1 MIDWLRSLF
10 FGSGKAAVAPAT
22 QEAVHAP
29 AASAARA
36 MRPPRFAADDVS
48 ALQRYQIDFMFSS
61 WLFETEQQ
69 TEIFTNR
76 NEDAVLAALDEV
88 VNSKDSGAHMV
99 HRMPGV
105 IPHLL
110 QSLRNPEFDGV
121 ELARRI
127 SHDVVLVAEVLRLAN
142 SVAFR
147 PGKPIEGIDHAILVL
162 GQNGLRQ
169 LISGVAFRPIIN
181 LHSGAFTYNL
191 APRLWAQ
198 SEQCAF
204 ACNLL
209 AQNSPADP
217 LDAFLAGLV
226 QNVGLTVSLRI
237 IDRISDGRQPIGS
250 PTFCN
255 ELAAKARILTGNI
268 GREWRFPEAVTTA
281 IREQE
286 SDEKLAR
293 LSAIGKILWMGD
305 YLSKIDILVRRGRL
319 KQDDPTV
326 VEGLSDNE
334 IDCLEKLAA
343 VDEKDWLSASAAQ
356 RSR

>member
-1 MIDWLRSLF
+1 MFDWLRGLF
-10 FGSGKAAVAPAT
+10 FGSGNPAVASRPQDA
-22 QEAVHAP
+22 AP
-29 AASAARA
+29 AAPGRTL
-36 MRPPRFAADDVS
+36 RPPRFAADDVS
-48 ALQRYQIDFMFSS
+48 AMQRYQVDFMFSS
-61 WLFETEQQ
+61 WLFESEHQ

-76 NEDAVLAALDEV
+76 NEDMILAALDEV
-88 VNSKDSGAHMV
+88 VTSKDSGAHMV

-110 QSLRNPEFDGV
+110 QSLRNPEFNGA
-121 ELARRI
+121 ELARKI

-147 PGKPIEGIDHAILVL
+147 PGTPIEGIDHAILVL

-181 LHSGAFTYNL
+181 LNSGAFTRNL

-204 ACNLL
+204 ACNML
-209 AQNSPADP
+209 AQGAQDDATDP
-217 LDAFLAGLV
+217 LDSFLAGLV

-237 IDRISDGRQPIGS
+237 IDKISDGRQPVGS

-255 ELAAKARILTGNI
+255 ELAARARILTGNI
-268 GREWRFPEAVTTA
+268 GREWYFPDSVMLA

-286 SDEKLAR
+286 ADEKLAR
-293 LSAIGKILWMGD
+293 LSPIGKILWMGD

-319 KQDDPTV
+319 EADDPKV
-326 VEGLSDNE
+326 VEGLSDKE
-334 IDCLEKLAA
+334 IDCLEALAA
-343 VDEKDWLSASAAQ
+343 VDEKDWLSASAAKT
-356 RSR
+356 R